1 MQTPHPGMGRDQDKG
16 QHLDLERQE
25 QQPRRD
31 EETAAGAGA
40 AGASAVEQPSDAKR
54 AGTRNPLSRR
64 AFLGAAGTA
73 AAVGSAGAVLAA
85 CNKDGSIPM
94 PNADGPKATG
104 EEPELPLVDAI
115 VDFDGEYQA
124 GIATAVQAHLNM
136 VAFDIKEGLG
146 LKEMKNLLR
155 LWTEDARRLTQGE
168 NPLGSLEPEMAQ
180 VPANLTITCGV
191 GERFF
196 DVIGKADKRPEWLH
210 DIPEFSLDQLEDR
223 WGQGDIVLQICCDD
237 PTMLAFSTRH
247 MIRSGHNFLDTRWMQ
262 QGFLNADG
270 ALERGRTPR
279 NLFGQLDGTVN
290 PRTPEERMEQ
300 VWIDEGP
307 QWAQKGTCMVVRR
320 IAMNLDTWE
329 ILDRESRELSM
340 GRTLDT
346 GAPLTGEHEFDD
358 PDFEAT
364 DQFGLPIIDPA
375 SHMARS
381 HPPKDKPHERIQRR
395 AYNYDLAP
403 EPGSNLMSNAGLV
416 FICFQKNPDRQFT
429 PIQARLNEQDRLNQ
443 WITHI
448 GSSVWFILPGTGGE
462 QGYWG
467 QGLLEA

>member
-1 MQTPHPGMGRDQDKG
+1 MQTPRHD
-16 QHLDLERQE
+16 RQE
-25 QQPRRD
+25 NYDFPQTNTQP
-31 EETAAGAGA
+31 GAEGASSASASASGA
-40 AGASAVEQPSDAKR
+40 AAPASAERR
-54 AGTRNPLSRR
+54 APLSRR

-73 AAVGSAGAVLAA
+73 AAVGSAGAVLAG
-85 CNKDGSIPM
+85 CGKDGGIPM
-94 PNADGPKATG
+94 PNADGPQDTG
-104 EEPELPLVDAI
+104 DGQELPLVDAI

-155 LWTEDARRLTQGE
+155 LWTEDARRLTQGK

-196 DVIGKADKRPEWLH
+196 DVIGKADQRPEWLH

-223 WGQGDIVLQICCDD
+223 WSHGDIVLQICCDD

-247 MIRSGHNFLDTRWMQ
+247 MIRSGHNFLDTRWVQ

-300 VWIDEGP
+300 VWIEDGP
-307 QWAQKGTCMVVRR
+307 QWSHKGTCMVVRR

-364 DQFGLPIIDPA
+364 DKYGLPIIDPA
-375 SHMARS
+375 SHVARS
-381 HPPKDKPHERIQRR
+381 HPPKDKPHERLQRR
-395 AYNYDLAP
+395 AYNYDLPP

-429 PIQARLNEQDRLNQ
+429 PIQTRLNEQDRLNQ

-448 GSSVWFILPGTGGE
+448 GSSVFFILPGTGGE
-462 QGYWG
+462 DGYWG